1 MISKSY
7 IKLIQSL
14 DRKKSRDEQGK
25 FVLEGEKMLL
35 EILNWKSDF
44 LVHLFYTEG
53 FRDNVKQ
60 FDKSKCTEISEKE
73 LKSISRL
80 QTPNK
85 ALAIFQKWDTLEVKS
100 DFYLALDGVQDP
112 GNMGTIMRLAD
123 WFGVPEIICSKETVD
138 CFNPKVVQ
146 ATMGAIFRVQVRY
159 VDLEVYL
166 PKLSLPIYGAL
177 LEGENVYRASLLP
190 KGVLVLGN
198 EGKGISLEVQ
208 KLIDHPISIPRFG
221 EAESLNVST
230 AGAILL
236 SEFFRTQVSIPLKE

>member
-7 IKLIQSL
+7 IKLIHSL
-14 DRKKSRDEQGK
+14 ERKKIRDEQGK

-35 EILNWKSDF
+35 EILKWKSDN
-44 LVHLFYTEG
+44 LVHLFYTEDFKSNLAG
-53 FRDNVKQ
+53 FDE
-60 FDKSKCTEISEKE
+60 SKCTEISEKE

-85 ALAIFQKWDTLEVKS
+85 ALAIFEKWEESDIKS
-100 DFYLALDGVQDP
+100 DFYIALDGVQDP

-123 WFGVPEIICSKETVD
+123 WFGVPEIICSKDTVD

-159 VDLEVYL
+159 VDLEEYL
-166 PKLSLPIYGAL
+166 PKLNLPIYGAL
-177 LEGENVYRASLLP
+177 LAGENVYRKELSP
-190 KGVLVLGN
+190 KGILILGN
-198 EGKGISLEVQ
+198 EGKGISSTIQ
-208 KLIDHPISIPRFG
+208 QLINHPISIPRFG

-236 SEFFRTQVSIPLKE
+236 SEFFRTV

>member
-7 IKLIQSL
+7 IKLIHSL
-14 DRKKSRDEQGK
+14 ERKKIRDEQGK

-35 EILNWKSDF
+35 EILNWKSEN
-44 LVHLFYTEG
+44 LVHLFYTED
-53 FRDNVKQ
+53 FKLNVLS
-60 FDKSKCTEISEKE
+60 FDESKCTQISEKE

-85 ALAIFQKWDTLEVKS
+85 ALAIFQKWEAIEVKS
-100 DFYLALDGVQDP
+100 DFFIALDGVQDP

-123 WFGVPEIICSKETVD
+123 WFGVPEIICSKDTVD

-159 VDLEVYL
+159 VDLEEYL
-166 PKLSLPIYGAL
+166 PKLNLPLYGAL
-177 LEGENVYRASLLP
+177 LEGENVYRKSLTP
-190 KGVLVLGN
+190 KGVLILGN
-198 EGKGISLEVQ
+198 EGKGISPSIQ
-208 KLIDHPISIPRFG
+208 QLIDHPISIPRFG
-221 EAESLNVST
+221 AAESLNVST

-236 SEFFRTQVSIPLKE
+236 SEFFRTV

>member
-1 MISKSY
+1 MISKNY
-7 IKLIQSL
+7 IKLIHAL
-14 DRKKSRDEQGK
+14 ERKKIRDEEGK

-35 EILNWKSDF
+35 EIVKWKSDF

-53 FRDNVKQ
+53 FKDYVVH
-60 FDKSKCTEISEKE
+60 FEESKCTEISEKE

-85 ALAIFQKWDTLEVKS
+85 ALAIFRKWELSDLKS
-100 DFYLALDGVQDP
+100 DFYIALDGIQDP

-123 WFGVPEIICSKETVD
+123 WFGIPEIICSKETVD
-138 CFNPKVVQ
+138 FYNPKVVQ

-159 VDLEVYL
+159 VDLVNYL
-166 PKLSLPIYGAL
+166 PTLNLPIYGAL
-177 LEGENVYRASLLP
+177 LEGENVYKTSLSP
-190 KGVLVLGN
+190 NGILVLGN
-198 EGKGISLEVQ
+198 EGKGITSEVQ
-208 KLIDHPISIPRFG
+208 KIIDKPISIPRFG

-236 SEFFRTQVSIPLKE
+236 SEFYRSV